1 MVFRPEA
8 EAYFREL
15 LQQQPKD
22 RWERFRRNKLL
33 HQYGDFLGY
42 ALLGGDPDL
51 QKEVQPLLPL
61 AESNFF
67 SLNGMIEVLMT
78 HRAQPSLLQIE
89 NWLKLAESL
98 QDETLDKER
107 QARFASTGLCSLS

>member
-1 MVFRPEA
+1 MVFQPEA
-8 EAYFREL
+8 ETYFREL

-42 ALLGGDPDL
+42 VLLGGDPDL

-67 SLNGMIEVLMT
+67 
-78 HRAQPSLLQIE
+78 QPDRNDRGFDDSPGSAI
-89 NWLKLAESL
+89 
-98 QDETLDKER
+98 
-107 QARFASTGLCSLS
+107 STSN

>member
-1 MVFRPEA
+1 MDSEQFSHSQGTRHYGFLKEIVRGGNPTALQLVFRPEA
-8 EAYFREL
+8 ETYFREL

-42 ALLGGDPDL
+42 ALLGGDPEL
-51 QKEVQPLLPL
+51 RKKVRPLLPL

-67 SLNGMIEVLMT
+67 
-78 HRAQPSLLQIE
+78 QPDRNDRGFDDSPGSAI
-89 NWLKLAESL
+89 
-98 QDETLDKER
+98 
-107 QARFASTGLCSLS
+107 STSN